1 MHVFSFIIQNLTAKA
16 GNDLTEKYGYIDTKN
31 NITNPKF
38 FYLTELFGVASSIL
52 MTIFYQSIGKTMGYQ
67 TPSYIHTYGYLSLSM
82 GSVSGAPKVSL
93 TSFHVLIWQTGIR
106 QLEALLTESFN
117 RDTLRSYRQ
126 RGLSAG
132 SVFRYGD
139 QWTQCI

>member
-1 MHVFSFIIQNLTAKA
+1 MFL
-16 GNDLTEKYGYIDTKN
+16 L
-31 NITNPKF
+31 
-38 FYLTELFGVASSIL
+38 
-52 MTIFYQSIGKTMGYQ
+52 
-67 TPSYIHTYGYLSLSM
+67 
-82 GSVSGAPKVSL
+82 
-93 TSFHVLIWQTGIR
+93 WQTGIR